1 MESAGLA
8 NARKHHTSE
17 QRVAQILEWI
27 ATGIT
32 PAYWDTEAQPQEAL
46 TA

>member
-1 MESAGLA
+1 
-8 NARKHHTSE
+8 
-17 QRVAQILEWI
+17 VAQILEWI

-32 PAYWDTEAQPQEAL
+32 PAYWDTELQSQTVQHETV